1 MCRVLT
7 VLFQAAARAFPNFEQ
22 SPYTEV
28 IALLLYWEE
37 DDLQVRNE
45 IDALTEGFPRLL
57 WLRGGVLR
65 DTFKRAPN
73 STYGRGAR
81 FCEILQ
87 TE

>member
-1 MCRVLT
+1 

-45 IDALTEGFPRLL
+45 IDALTEVFQDSYGF
-57 WLRGGVLR
+57 VVE
-65 DTFKRAPN
+65 
-73 STYGRGAR
+73 
-81 FCEILQ
+81 FCEIPSS
-87 TE
+87 